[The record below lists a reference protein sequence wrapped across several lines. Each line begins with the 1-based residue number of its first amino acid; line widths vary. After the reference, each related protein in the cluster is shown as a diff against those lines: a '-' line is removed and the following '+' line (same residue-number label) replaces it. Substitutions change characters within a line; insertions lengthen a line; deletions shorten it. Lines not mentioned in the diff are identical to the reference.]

1 MTADLF
7 DRLQTIKDRCDA
19 HLEKAAKAAKKLET
33 EMANLETELL
43 LADALAALRLVSTRN
58 MSEGQ
63 RNQIA
68 GLKKRITQALEKAA

>member
-7 DRLQTIKDRCDA
+7 DRLQTIKDRCEA
-19 HLEKAAKAAKKLET
+19 HLETAARAAERLET

-43 LADALAALRLVSTRN
+43 LADALSALRLVSTRN

-63 RNQIA
+63 RSQIA

>member
-1 MTADLF
+1 MWN
-7 DRLQTIKDRCDA
+7 Q
-19 HLEKAAKAAKKLET
+19 
-33 EMANLETELL
+33 ANTLPV
-43 LADALAALRLVSTRN
+43 AALRLVSTRN